1 MTSLTGT
8 RTLIRL
14 ALRRDRIILP
24 IWIYAYLIIAYAN
37 PVSIHKLYATQA
49 ALDAAANGI
58 GTDPALTALAGPP
71 VDLTSLGGFS
81 AWKFVLFAALGAALM
96 SILTITRH
104 TRAEEET
111 GRQELLGAGIL
122 GRKAPLTAAVT
133 LALTANLALG
143 IVTAIG
149 ATVGGTPLTGSIA
162 YGTSITAAGWA
173 FTGIAALTAQL
184 SQSARTCTGIAIT
197 VLGAS
202 YVLRVIGDT
211 AGPNGPHWL
220 TWTNPIGWTL
230 NFHPYSDPRWWILA
244 PAIATTIAC
253 TALGYTLTN
262 HRDLAAGLLA
272 DRPGPTTA
280 PPRLRTPLALATR
293 LHLGLF
299 TAWAIGFALAGFAL
313 GTITNSIGS
322 IINSSPQVAKALT
335 QLGGQTGLTNAYL
348 AAILTLTGMIAAIYT
363 VQATLRLRA
372 EETSGRIEPLLATR
386 VSRTR
391 LATSH
396 LTYAFGGTLLLLA
409 IVGVTTGLG
418 AGLSTHH
425 LASQLGND
433 LTAALLQT
441 PAAWILAGIAIAIIG
456 LLPGYSTA
464 AWGAVAIVILITELG
479 PILGLDHWAMDLSP
493 FTHLPK
499 LPGGTIT
506 ATPIIWLIAITA
518 ALTATG
524 LTAFRRRDITT

>member
-14 ALRRDRIILP
+14 ALRRDRVILP
-24 IWIYAYLIIAYAN
+24 IWVYAYLAIAYTN
-37 PVSIHKLYATQA
+37 PASIHKLYPTQA

-58 GTDPALTALAGPP
+58 GTNPALVALAGPA
-71 VDLTSLGGFS
+71 VDLNNLGGFS
-81 AWKFVLFAALGAALM
+81 AWKFVLFAALGAGLM

-111 GRQELLGAGIL
+111 GRLELLGAGIL
-122 GRKAPLTAAVT
+122 GRNAPLTAAVT
-133 LALTANLALG
+133 VASIANLALG
-143 IVTAIG
+143 VVTAIG
-149 ATVGGTPLTGSIA
+149 ATLGGTPLSGSIA
-162 YGTSITAAGWA
+162 YGASITAAGLA

-184 SQSARTCTGIAIT
+184 SQSARTCNGIAIA
-197 VLGAS
+197 VLGTS
-202 YVLRVIGDT
+202 YLLRVIGDT
-211 AGPNGPHWL
+211 AGPHGPRLAHL
-220 TWTNPIGWTL
+220 DQPHRL
-230 NFHPYSDPRWWILA
+230 DPQLPPLQRPPLVDHPHRTRHHHHSHRTRLHHHQPPRLRLRPA
-244 PAIATTIAC
+244 P
-253 TALGYTLTN
+253 
-262 HRDLAAGLLA
+262 

-322 IINSSPQVAKALT
+322 IINSSPQVATALA
-335 QLGGQTGLTNAYL
+335 QLGGHTGITNAYL
-348 AAILTLTGMIAAIYT
+348 ATILNLTGMIAAIYT

-372 EETSGRIEPLLATR
+372 EETSGRIEPLLATH

-396 LTYAFGGTLLLLA
+396 LTYALGGTLLLLA
-409 IVGVTTGLG
+409 TVGITTGLG
-418 AGLSTHH
+418 AGLTTHH

-441 PAAWILAGIAIAIIG
+441 PAAWTLAGTAIAIIG
-456 LLPGYSTA
+456 LLPTYSGLAWA
-464 AWGAVAIVILITELG
+464 AITIAILIGELG
-479 PILGLDHWAMDLSP
+479 PILRLNHWAMDLSP

-506 ATPIIWLIAITA
+506 ATPIIWLIAIAA

-524 LTAFRRRDITT
+524 LTAFRRRDIG

>member
-24 IWIYAYLIIAYAN
+24 IWIYAYLIIAYTN
-37 PVSIHKLYATQA
+37 PASIHTLYPTQA

-58 GTDPALTALAGPP
+58 GSNPALVAMAGPA
-71 VDLTSLGGFS
+71 VDLNSLGGLS
-81 AWKFVLFAALGAALM
+81 AWKFVLFAALGAGLM
-96 SILTITRH
+96 SILTVTRH

-111 GRQELLGAGIL
+111 GRLELLGAGVL

-133 LALTANLALG
+133 LALIANLALG

-149 ATVGGTPLTGSIA
+149 ATLGGTPFAGSFAYGVSIA
-162 YGTSITAAGWA
+162 AAGWA
-173 FTGIAALTAQL
+173 FTGIAAFTAQL
-184 SQSARTCTGIAIT
+184 SQSARTCNGIAIA
-197 VLGAS
+197 VLGTS

-211 AGPNGPHWL
+211 AGPTGPGWL

-230 NFHPYSDPRWWILA
+230 NFHPYSGPRWWIVPIAL
-244 PAIATTIAC
+244 ATTLAC
-253 TALGYTLTN
+253 TALGYVLTN
-262 HRDLAAGLLA
+262 HRDFSAGLLA

-280 PPRLRTPLALATR
+280 TPRLRSPLALATR

-299 TAWAIGFALAGFAL
+299 TAWAVGFALGGFAL

-322 IINSSPQVAKALT
+322 IISGSPQVAKALQ

-348 AAILTLTGMIAAIYT
+348 AAILNLTGMIVAIYT
-363 VQATLRLRA
+363 VQATLRLRG
-372 EETSGRIEPLLATR
+372 EENSGRIETLLATT

-391 LATSH
+391 LAASH
-396 LTYAFGGTLLLLA
+396 LTYAFAGTAALMA
-409 IVGVTTGLG
+409 IIGVTIGIG
-418 AGLSTHH
+418 AGLTTHQ
-425 LASQLGND
+425 LGSQLGHD

-441 PAAWILAGIAIAIIG
+441 PAAWTLAGITIAITG
-456 LLPGYSTA
+456 LLPNSSNTA
-464 AWGAVAIVILITELG
+464 WAAVAIVILIGELG
-479 PILGLDHWAMDLSP
+479 PVVRLNHWAMDISP

-506 ATPIIWLIAITA
+506 ATPLIWLVLVAA

-524 LTAFRRRDITT
+524 LTAFRRRDIG

>member
-1 MTSLTGT
+1 MSSLTGT
-8 RTLIRL
+8 PTLIRL

-37 PVSIHKLYATQA
+37 PASIHKLYPTQA

-58 GTDPALTALAGPP
+58 GNNPALVALAGPA
-71 VDLTSLGGFS
+71 VDLNSLGGFS
-81 AWKFVLFAALGAALM
+81 AWKFVLFAALGAGLM
-96 SILTITRH
+96 SILTVTRH

-111 GRQELLGAGIL
+111 GRLELLGAGIL
-122 GRKAPLTAAVT
+122 GRQAPLTAAVT
-133 LALTANLALG
+133 VASIANLALG
-143 IVTAIG
+143 IVTALG
-149 ATVGGTPLTGSIA
+149 ATLGGTPLTGSIA
-162 YGTSITAAGWA
+162 YGASLTAAGWA
-173 FTGIAALTAQL
+173 FTGIAALTTQL
-184 SQSARTCTGIAIT
+184 SQSARTCNGIAIA
-197 VLGAS
+197 VLGTS

-211 AGPNGPHWL
+211 AGPHGPGWL

-230 NFHPYSDPRWWILA
+230 NLHPYSDPRWWI
-244 PAIATTIAC
+244 IATALATTVAF
-253 TALGYTLTN
+253 TALGYTITN
-262 HRDLAAGLLA
+262 HRDFASGLLA

-280 PPRLRTPLALATR
+280 TPRLRTPLALATR

-313 GTITNSIGS
+313 GSITNSIGA

-348 AAILTLTGMIAAIYT
+348 AAILSLTGMIAAIYT
-363 VQATLRLRA
+363 VQATLRLRG
-372 EETSGRIEPLLATR
+372 EETSGRIEPLLATH

-391 LATSH
+391 LAASH
-396 LTYAFGGTLLLLA
+396 LTYALGGTALLLA

-418 AGLSTHH
+418 AGLTTHN

-441 PAAWILAGIAIAIIG
+441 PAAWTLAGIAIAVIG
-456 LLPGYSTA
+456 LLPGYSGLAWA
-464 AWGAVAIVILITELG
+464 AIAIVILIGELG
-479 PILGLDHWAMDLSP
+479 PILRLNHWAMDISP

-506 ATPIIWLIAITA
+506 ATPIIWLVAIAA

-524 LTAFRRRDITT
+524 LAAFRRRDIG